1 MRQGFRDEEQP
12 DGLRVLVDRVWP
24 RGISK
29 DRAALDLWA
38 RDLAPSDGLRR
49 WFHEERGTRHD
60 EFVRRYRE
68 QLDGADHDGLPA
80 QLREHEEVLLL
91 TRNKDVG
98 NSHVPV
104 LQEWLRELYPTSGRS
119 SA

>member
-1 MRQGFRDEEQP
+1 MRQGFGDEEQP
-12 DGLRVLVDRVWP
+12 DGLRVIVDRVWP

-38 RDLAPSDGLRR
+38 RDLAPSDGL
-49 WFHEERGTRHD
+49 
-60 EFVRRYRE
+60 
-68 QLDGADHDGLPA
+68 PA

-91 TRNKDVG
+91 TGNKDVG